1 MSEVKQTPTK
11 KETQSPNANPRQEGP
26 WGVSF
31 VLALCVHT
39 VLFVGLFVVFQWNRE
54 SSEVVYAELWAPS
67 SAPQGTVAPVPEE
80 PKDDVTPEP
89 EPEPEPEPGSS
100 VSVQEI
106 KAIPVIAIAKRP
118 DKR

>member
-1 MSEVKQTPTK
+1 MKKTTTFTFAHLLLWLVCATLPLGFTACSDDEDPT
-11 KETQSPNANPRQEGP
+11 TDQSA
-26 WGVSF
+26 
-31 VLALCVHT
+31 
-39 VLFVGLFVVFQWNRE
+39 
-54 SSEVVYAELWAPS
+54 
-67 SAPQGTVAPVPEE
+67 
-80 PKDDVTPEP
+80 